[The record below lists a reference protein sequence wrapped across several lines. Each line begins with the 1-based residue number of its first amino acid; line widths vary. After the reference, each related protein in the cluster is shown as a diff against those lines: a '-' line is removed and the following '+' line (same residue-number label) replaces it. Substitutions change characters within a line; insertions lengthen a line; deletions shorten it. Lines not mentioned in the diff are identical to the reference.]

1 MFSLPEI
8 LAKLADPDPDREAPG
23 DPELRDLF
31 DRDQDDRRDGV
42 PGDGGER
49 GLARRARCME
59 KFAAGEVR
67 SPGDY
72 YHLAAVMQ
80 HGGLAEHYHLAF
92 ELARRAADAGCRPA
106 RRLAASALD
115 RWLMQMGLPQR
126 YGTQYVDIGGRWS
139 LYRVDPVTTDAE
151 RTVWDVPPLAEALAQ
166 AEEMNHADG
175 LG

>member
-8 LAKLADPDPDREAPG
+8 LAKLADPDRESPG

-31 DRDQDDRRDGV
+31 ERDQHDRRDGG
-42 PGDGGER
+42 PEDGGDQR
-49 GLARRARCME
+49 ALARRARCME

-72 YHLAAVMQ
+72 FHLAAVMR

-92 ELARRAADAGCRPA
+92 ELARRAADAGFRPA

-115 RWLMQMGLPQR
+115 RWLLHMGLPQR

-151 RTVWDVPPLAEALAQ
+151 RTVWDVPPLAEALAR
-166 AEEMNHADG
+166 AEEMNRADEPG
-175 LG
+175 